1 MGRGQ
6 SASVTGNV
14 GRASE
19 KPREDFCP
27 VPVATVRLCT
37 YHCILHM
44 FWWPATLIFL
54 PLNNLFRMNL
64 EPNCLG
70 SDLRSAASEQTFN
83 LSVTQFP

>member
-1 MGRGQ
+1 MGRVQ
-6 SASVTGNV
+6 SASVIGNV

-19 KPREDFCP
+19 KPSEDFCP
-27 VPVATVRLCT
+27 VPMEAVRLCT
-37 YHCILHM
+37 YILHM

-54 PLNNLFRMNL
+54 PLNNLFRMSL

-70 SDLRSAASEQTFN
+70 SDLRSAASEQMCN